1 MGRFH
6 PPNEVFVC
14 HKRGVINF
22 VIEESRMKFK
32 SNTPVT
38 AQDLELAE
46 VQFESL
52 DFTEMDK
59 AQELLEDLTVLNQNI
74 EKFGITEPVMHL
86 VGGTLEAM
94 DISIASKEACLE
106 GLGDKMKE
114 AGKKIWEFIINLF
127 KKIRDFVKA
136 WLDKGAKKSIEV
148 YNGVKEKFSN
158 VNAEGLLPK
167 DAIAK
172 VKEFAR
178 TAPNSVKNTSIDIAN
193 SAKGLLNVALMEL
206 SPSANQSKMPSLA
219 CLPTRRVTP
228 TRTNLHVKPSV
239 LSSRWNL
246 FRRQQ
251 MLASLKLRKKP
262 NPMPKALRN
271 VPNTSSSSAK
281 LLQLLSA

>member
-1 MGRFH
+1 
-6 PPNEVFVC
+6 
-14 HKRGVINF
+14 
-22 VIEESRMKFK
+22 MKFK

-167 DAIAK
+167 DAISK

-178 TAPNSVKNTSIDIAN
+178 TAPNTVKNTSIDIAN
-193 SAKGLLNVALMEL
+193 SAKGLFERGVDGAISVGKSVKDAITGVFANKKGYTDKDELARETIGLIEQMESLQKTADACIAEAEKESKSDAEGSQERAKHFQQLGKATSAVISMIAKHVA
-206 SPSANQSKMPSLA
+206 AAK
-219 CLPTRRVTP
+219 RV
-228 TRTNLHVKPSV
+228 LGGKEDD
-239 LSSRWNL
+239 
-246 FRRQQ
+246 
-251 MLASLKLRKKP
+251 
-262 NPMPKALRN
+262 KAEGQ
-271 VPNTSSSSAK
+271 K
-281 LLQLLSA
+281 